1 MDGGVVPFIIAI
13 LIVAVLIFIAILLTG
28 KRGGHHFNKE
38 AYQTKFLAIE
48 NKLNKESS
56 ATFMAAVIEGDKLLD
71 KAMIEMGIP
80 GKTMGDR
87 LKRANDKFSDINAV
101 WRAHK
106 LRNALAHESDL
117 EITYR
122 QAASALVIYK
132 QALKDLGAI

>member
-13 LIVAVLIFIAILLTG
+13 LIVAVLIFVAILLTG
-28 KRGGHHFNKE
+28 KRGHHFNME
-38 AYQTKFLAIE
+38 AYQAKFLSIE
-48 NKLNKESS
+48 NRLSKENS
-56 ATFMAAVIEGDKLLD
+56 ASFVTTVIEGDKLLD
-71 KAMIEMGIP
+71 KAMIEMGVP

-87 LKRANDKFSDINAV
+87 LKKSGDKFSDINAV

-106 LRNALAHESDL
+106 LRNVIAHESDL

-122 QAASALVIYK
+122 QASNALNIYK